1 MKCQKCEGSGLIPCK
16 TIYCYHCR
24 GISCY
29 LCDGRGTIKVGYD
42 ECNNCLGKGECFR

>member
-29 LCDGRGTIKVGYD
+29 LCHGRGTIKVGYD
-42 ECNNCLGKGECFR
+42 ECDNCLGKGEDKP